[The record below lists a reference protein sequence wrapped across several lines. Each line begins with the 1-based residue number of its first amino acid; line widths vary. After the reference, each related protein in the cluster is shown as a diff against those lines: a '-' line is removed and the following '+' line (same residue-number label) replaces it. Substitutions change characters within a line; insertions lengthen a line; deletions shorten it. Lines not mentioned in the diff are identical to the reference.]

1 MTANKTTTGI
11 SWATAIAV
19 LAALA
24 AHSGKIIEALRGLWL
39 LMVDWTSKSPLGL
52 ASFFLALGMCVLVS
66 AFLDYWLARVRCS
79 DSRLFVA
86 ALAGISSAL
95 GVMWIQMATLQG
107 LMLGVMAGLAGDL
120 VFRAGRLIIRVLWR
134 RFKPTIDEGGLAP

>member
-24 AHSGKIIEALRGLWL
+24 AHSGKIVEAMRGLWL

-52 ASFFLALGMCVLVS
+52 GSFFLALGMCILVS
-66 AFLDYWLARVRCS
+66 SFLDYWLARIRCP
-79 DSRLFVA
+79 DSRQFVA
-86 ALAGISSAL
+86 AIAGISSAL
-95 GVMWIQMATLQG
+95 GVMWIQMASLQG

-120 VFRAGRLIIRVLWR
+120 LFRAGRLLVRMVWR
-134 RFKPTIDEGGLAP
+134 RLKPAIEEGGLPS